1 MVNLFLIDGA
11 SGTGKTDLIEHIS
24 EKYSSRDVATIVQK
38 FTTREH
44 RPEEIDRRLHLD
56 LMFSSRSEF
65 DEQSKNSAIYS
76 YNYCGEKY
84 GFYKATV
91 DEALA
96 SYQNVFIIVRDRITI
111 QQIVDDYPKV
121 CTVPVFIYSDNE
133 KVIEGLKK
141 DGYGDSDIEFRLSR
155 QELVWDDYLRQS
167 DLYQE
172 VIINNSN
179 KRDFHRLIDKLLKK
193 YSFEQDDVLVISHC
207 ERFPI
212 IKPLIGFKK
221 EMQSHVEQYPYE
233 RNVFLMMKF
242 RPTNER
248 VYRFIENNLKQNGFN
263 CVRSDQRE
271 WDITKNLYNPI
282 AALYCC
288 KYGIA
293 LFDKPEDGNNF
304 SPNVAYEL
312 GMMQLQGKN
321 CLILRRTNLPDMP
334 FDLIKDLHKYYSED
348 LELKEI
354 VFDWIKKIKGGNCDE
369 NPLPA
374 ACSL

>member
-1 MVNLFLIDGA
+1 MANLFLIDGA
-11 SGTGKTDLIEHIS
+11 AGTGKADMIEHID
-24 EKYSSRDVATIVQK
+24 EKYLRHDVATIVQK

-44 RPEEIDRRLHLD
+44 RHEEIDRRLHLD

-65 DEQSKNSAIYS
+65 DEQSKNSTIYS
-76 YNYCGEKY
+76 YNYGGEKY

-111 QQIVDDYPKV
+111 QQIIKDYPKV
-121 CTVPVFIYSDNE
+121 HTVAVFIYSDNE
-133 KVIEGLKK
+133 KVIERLKK
-141 DGYGDSDIEFRLSR
+141 DGYDDSAIEFRLSR
-155 QELVWDDYLRQS
+155 QELVWNDYIRQS

-179 KRDFHRLIDKLLKK
+179 KNEFHRLIDNLIKK
-193 YSFEQDDVLVISHC
+193 YSVESNEVLSISHSDK
-207 ERFPI
+207 FPI

-221 EMQSHVEQYPYE
+221 EMQNRLERFHYD

-242 RPTNER
+242 RPTNEL
-248 VYRFIENNLKQNGFN
+248 VYPFIKNSLEKNGFN
-263 CVRSDQRE
+263 CVRSDQPE
-271 WDITKNLYNPI
+271 WSITENLYNPI
-282 AALYCC
+282 AVLYCC

-293 LFDKPEDGNNF
+293 LFDEPEEGNNF

-321 CLILRRTNLPDMP
+321 CLVLCHTKLPEMP
-334 FDLIKDLHKYYSED
+334 FDFIKDLHKRYSKE
-348 LELKEI
+348 LEIEEI
-354 VFDWIKKIKGGNCDE
+354 VLEWTEKIKKE
-369 NPLPA
+369 E
-374 ACSL
+374 